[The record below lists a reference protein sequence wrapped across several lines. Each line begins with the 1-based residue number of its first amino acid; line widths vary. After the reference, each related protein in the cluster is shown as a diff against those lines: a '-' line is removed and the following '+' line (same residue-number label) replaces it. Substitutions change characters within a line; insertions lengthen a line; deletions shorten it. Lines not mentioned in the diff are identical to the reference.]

1 VIFYRSTA
9 EDEAMHGLNLS
20 TIPEI
25 LDGVTLLNAGADLG
39 GMRNLLPLPDSSM
52 FGAGKDP
59 QELRNLMRKLS
70 ARISR
75 EPDLSE
81 ERPEEETN
89 PNLPSGYT
97 YLLQFIAHDMVNTS
111 VSLAVSEGRRFGFH
125 NARQLPLTLE
135 TIYGGGPDVA
145 PQAYEYSK
153 LCLQSR
159 GFMPRTRF
167 RCGRTRT
174 RSGSTANMPFAD
186 IGRAVPVDV
195 RDGGI
200 DGRCLRTEALI
211 ADARNGDQALISQI
225 TLLFLRMHNFI
236 IDELDAMLPPST
248 APEAYRNF
256 ICARFI
262 LALLYR
268 RIIVKDVLFH
278 LLDPSV
284 YRYYFMSPDEKENPI
299 NKKKLVSD
307 PALLDRIPVE
317 FSHGAF
323 RFGHAM
329 VRNRYDVNGN
339 GLIDS
344 ARAMNINSQRSPDFT
359 PLSEE
364 WTVKW
369 ENFFRING
377 SGPPKNLSRR
387 LRPNFSSLAKS
398 EFFFGPLSK
407 EDGPGLPNRDLVS
420 AMFGRVWSV
429 PKLIDELRK
438 KPELALF
445 LPAYDGLVPGLT
457 AWLEAT
463 GRPDGISEQFEPGD
477 VAAIAQDP
485 PLPFFVLYE
494 AHASHNGECLGV
506 LGSIIIAETMAGA
519 MLKYPLRVSQWTYD
533 PLKQLKEQFEP
544 FERLGV
550 GAKALSNVPE
560 VETFEDLLTFM
571 ESRGLL
577 DPEQ

>member
-25 LDGVTLLNAGADLG
+25 LDGATLLNADGDLG
-39 GMRNLLPLPDSSM
+39 GMRNLLPLPASSM

-59 QELRNLMRKLS
+59 QDLRKLMRKLS

-81 ERPEEETN
+81 DRPEEETN

-145 PQAYEYSK
+145 PQAYEYSR
-153 LCLQSR
+153 LCAQSR

-167 RCGRTRT
+167 RCGRTRN
-174 RSGSTANMPFAD
+174 RSGSTNNMPFAD
-186 IGRAVPVDV
+186 IGRAAPVDV
-195 RDGGI
+195 RDDGI
-200 DGRCLRTEALI
+200 GGRCLRTEALV
-211 ADARNGDQALISQI
+211 ADARNEDQALISQM

-236 IDELDAMLPPST
+236 IDELDAVLPPST

-268 RIIVKDVLFH
+268 RIIVKDVLYR

-284 YRYYFMSPDEKENPI
+284 YRYYFLPRIDKS
-299 NKKKLVSD
+299 KLASD

-329 VRNRYDVNGN
+329 IRNRYDVNDK
-339 GLIDS
+339 GLIES
-344 ARAMNINSQRSPDFT
+344 ARAMIINSRRSPDFT
-359 PLSEE
+359 PLSED
-364 WTVKW
+364 WIVKW
-369 ENFFRING
+369 QNFFQING
-377 SGPPKNLSRR
+377 SGRPKNLSRR
-387 LRPNFSSLAKS
+387 LRPNFSSLARS
-398 EFFFGPLSK
+398 EFFFGPLSN
-407 EDGPGLPNRDLVS
+407 EDVPGLPNRDLVS

-429 PKLIDELRK
+429 PKLIDELRNK
-438 KPELALF
+438 KPELAQF

-457 AWLEAT
+457 TWLKTT
-463 GRPDGISEQFEPGD
+463 GRADGISEQLEPED

-485 PLPFFVLYE
+485 PLPFFTLYE
-494 AHASHNGECLGV
+494 AHASHNGERLGV
-506 LGSIIIAETMAGA
+506 LGSIIIAETMVGA
-519 MLKYPLRVSQWTYD
+519 MVKYPLQVSKWQYD
-533 PLKQLKEQFEP
+533 PLLHLKEQFEP

-550 GAKALSNVPE
+550 GSAALNNMPE

-577 DPEQ
+577 DHDQ

>member
-1 VIFYRSTA
+1 VILYRSTA

-25 LDGVTLLNAGADLG
+25 LDGATLLNADGDLG
-39 GMRNLLPLPDSSM
+39 GMRNLLPLPASSM

-59 QELRNLMRKLS
+59 QDLRKLMRKLS

-81 ERPEEETN
+81 DRPEEETN

-145 PQAYEYSK
+145 PQAYEYSR
-153 LCLQSR
+153 LCAQSR

-167 RCGRTRT
+167 RCGRTRN
-174 RSGSTANMPFAD
+174 RSGSTNNMPFAD
-186 IGRAVPVDV
+186 IGRAAPVDV
-195 RDGGI
+195 RDDGI
-200 DGRCLRTEALI
+200 GGRCLRTEALV
-211 ADARNGDQALISQI
+211 ADARNEDQALISQM

-236 IDELDAMLPPST
+236 IDELDAVLPPST

-268 RIIVKDVLFH
+268 RIIVKDVLYR

-284 YRYYFMSPDEKENPI
+284 YRYYFLPRIDKS
-299 NKKKLVSD
+299 KLASD

-329 VRNRYDVNGN
+329 IRNRYDVNDK
-339 GLIDS
+339 GLIES
-344 ARAMNINSQRSPDFT
+344 ARAMIINSRRSPDFT

-364 WTVKW
+364 WIVKW
-369 ENFFRING
+369 QNFFQING
-377 SGPPKNLSRR
+377 SGRPKNLSRR
-387 LRPNFSSLAKS
+387 LRPNFSSLARS
-398 EFFFGPLSK
+398 EFFFGPLSN
-407 EDGPGLPNRDLVS
+407 EDVPGLPNRDLVS

-429 PKLIDELRK
+429 PKLIDELRNK
-438 KPELALF
+438 KPELAQF

-457 AWLEAT
+457 TWLKTT
-463 GRPDGISEQFEPGD
+463 GRADGISEQLEPED

-485 PLPFFVLYE
+485 PLPFFTLYE
-494 AHASHNGECLGV
+494 AHASHNGERLGV
-506 LGSIIIAETMAGA
+506 LGSIIIAETMVGA
-519 MLKYPLRVSQWTYD
+519 MVKYPLQVSKWQYD
-533 PLKQLKEQFEP
+533 PLLHLKEQFEP

-550 GAKALSNVPE
+550 GSAALNNMPE

-577 DPEQ
+577 DHDQ

>member
-1 VIFYRSTA
+1 MILYDPTA

-25 LDGVTLLNAGADLG
+25 LDGATLLNADGDLG
-39 GMRNLLPLPDSSM
+39 GMRNLLPLPASSM

-59 QELRNLMRKLS
+59 QDLRKLMRKLS

-81 ERPEEETN
+81 DRPEEETN

-145 PQAYEYSK
+145 PQAYEYSR
-153 LCLQSR
+153 LCAQSR

-167 RCGRTRT
+167 RCGRTRNQ
-174 RSGSTANMPFAD
+174 SGSTNNMPFAD
-186 IGRAVPVDV
+186 IGRAAPVDV
-195 RDGGI
+195 RDDGI
-200 DGRCLRTEALI
+200 GGRCLRTEALV
-211 ADARNGDQALISQI
+211 ADARNEDQALISQM

-236 IDELDAMLPPST
+236 IDELDAVLPPST

-268 RIIVKDVLFH
+268 RIIVKDVLYR

-284 YRYYFMSPDEKENPI
+284 YRYYFLPRIDKS
-299 NKKKLVSD
+299 KLASD

-329 VRNRYDVNGN
+329 IRNRYDVNDK
-339 GLIDS
+339 GLIES
-344 ARAMNINSQRSPDFT
+344 ARAMVINSRRSPGFT

-369 ENFFRING
+369 QNFFQING
-377 SGPPKNLSRR
+377 TGAPKNLSRR
-387 LRPNFSSLAKS
+387 LRPNFSSLARS
-398 EFFFGPLSK
+398 EFFFGPLNE

-429 PKLIDELRK
+429 PKLIDELRNK
-438 KPELALF
+438 KPELAQF

-457 AWLEAT
+457 TWLKTT
-463 GRPDGISEQFEPGD
+463 GRSDGISEQLEPED

-485 PLPFFVLYE
+485 PLPFFALYE
-494 AHASHNGECLGV
+494 AHASHNGERLGV
-506 LGSIIIAETMAGA
+506 LGSIIIAETMVGA
-519 MLKYPLRVSQWTYD
+519 MVKYPLQVSKWQYD
-533 PLKQLKEQFEP
+533 PLLHLKEQFEP

-550 GAKALSNVPE
+550 AGTALNNMPE

-577 DPEQ
+577 DPAQ

>member
-1 VIFYRSTA
+1 
-9 EDEAMHGLNLS
+9 MHGLNLS

-25 LDGVTLLNAGADLG
+25 RDGAKLLNADGDLG
-39 GMRNLLPLPDSSM
+39 GMRNLLPLPAASM

-59 QELRNLMRKLS
+59 QDLRNLMRKLS

-81 ERPEEETN
+81 ERPEEGTN

-111 VSLAVSEGRRFGFH
+111 VSLAVSDGRRFGFQ

-135 TIYGGGPDVA
+135 TIYGGGPDVS
-145 PQAYEYSK
+145 PQAYEYSQF
-153 LCLQSR
+153 CAQSR

-167 RCGRTRT
+167 RCGRTRN
-174 RSGSTANMPFAD
+174 RAGSTANMPFAD

-195 RDGGI
+195 RDDGLR
-200 DGRCLRTEALI
+200 GRCVRTEALV
-211 ADARNGDQALISQI
+211 ADARNEDQALISQM
-225 TLLFLRMHNFI
+225 TLLFLRMHNYI
-236 IDELDAMLPPST
+236 IDELDAVLPPST

-268 RIIVKDVLFH
+268 RIIVKDVLYR

-284 YRYYFMSPDEKENPI
+284 YRYYFLPNM
-299 NKKKLVSD
+299 NKDKLASEQGV
-307 PALLDRIPVE
+307 LDRIPVE

-329 VRNRYDVNGN
+329 VRSHYDVNGN
-339 GLIDS
+339 GLIES
-344 ARAMNINSQRSPDFT
+344 ARAMLINSRRSPGFT

-364 WTVKW
+364 WVVKW
-369 ENFFRING
+369 DNFFQING
-377 SGPPKNLSRR
+377 GGQPKNLSRR
-387 LRPNFSSLAKS
+387 LRPNFSSLARN

-407 EDGPGLPNRDLVS
+407 EDAPGLPNRDLIS
-420 AMFGRVWSV
+420 AMFGRIWSV
-429 PKLIDELRK
+429 PKLVDALRAK
-438 KPELALF
+438 KPELAAF

-463 GRPDGISEQFEPGD
+463 GRPDGLSEQFEPGD
-477 VAAIAQDP
+477 VAEIAQDP

-494 AHASHNGECLGV
+494 AHESHNGERLGV
-506 LGSIIIAETMAGA
+506 LGSIIIAETMVGA
-519 MLKYPLRVSQWTYD
+519 MVKYPLQVSKWMYD
-533 PLKQLKEQFEP
+533 PLLHLKEQFEP

-550 GAKALSNVPE
+550 GEPALNNMPE

-571 ESRGLL
+571 ELRGLL
-577 DPEQ
+577 DHDQ

>member
-1 VIFYRSTA
+1 
-9 EDEAMHGLNLS
+9 
-20 TIPEI
+20 
-25 LDGVTLLNAGADLG
+25 
-39 GMRNLLPLPDSSM
+39 
-52 FGAGKDP
+52 
-59 QELRNLMRKLS
+59 
-70 ARISR
+70 
-75 EPDLSE
+75 
-81 ERPEEETN
+81 
-89 PNLPSGYT
+89 
-97 YLLQFIAHDMVNTS
+97 
-111 VSLAVSEGRRFGFH
+111 
-125 NARQLPLTLE
+125 LTLE

-145 PQAYEYSK
+145 PQAYEYSR
-153 LCLQSR
+153 LCAQSR

-167 RCGRTRT
+167 RCGRTRNQ
-174 RSGSTANMPFAD
+174 SGSTNNMPFAD
-186 IGRAVPVDV
+186 IGRAAPVDV
-195 RDGGI
+195 RDDGI
-200 DGRCLRTEALI
+200 GGRCLRTEALV
-211 ADARNGDQALISQI
+211 ADARNEDQALIAQM

-236 IDELDAMLPPST
+236 IDELDAVLPPST

-268 RIIVKDVLFH
+268 RIIVKDVLYR

-284 YRYYFMSPDEKENPI
+284 YRYYFLPRIDKS
-299 NKKKLVSD
+299 KLASD

-329 VRNRYDVNGN
+329 IRNRYDVNGK
-339 GLIDS
+339 GLIES
-344 ARAMNINSQRSPDFT
+344 ARAMVINSRRSPGFT

-369 ENFFRING
+369 ENFFQING
-377 SGPPKNLSRR
+377 SDPPKNLSRR
-387 LRPNFSSLAKS
+387 LRPNFSSLARS
-398 EFFFGPLSK
+398 EFFFGPLSQ

-429 PKLIDELRK
+429 PKLIDELRNK
-438 KPELALF
+438 KPELAQF

-457 AWLEAT
+457 TWLKTT
-463 GRPDGISEQFEPGD
+463 GRADGISEQLEPED

-494 AHASHNGECLGV
+494 AHAGHNGERLGV
-506 LGSIIIAETMAGA
+506 LGSIIIAETMVGA
-519 MLKYPLRVSQWTYD
+519 MVKYPLQVSKWMYD
-533 PLKQLKEQFEP
+533 PLLHLKEQFEP

-550 GAKALSNVPE
+550 GGAALNNMPE

-577 DPEQ
+577 DPAR

>member
-1 VIFYRSTA
+1 
-9 EDEAMHGLNLS
+9 MHGLNLS
-20 TIPEI
+20 TIPEL
-25 LDGVTLLNAGADLG
+25 LDGATLLNADGDLG
-39 GMRNLLPLPDSSM
+39 GMRNLLPLPASSM

-59 QELRNLMRKLS
+59 QELRKLMRKLS

-81 ERPEEETN
+81 DRSEDETN

-111 VSLAVSEGRRFGFH
+111 VSLAATDGRRFGFH

-174 RSGSTANMPFAD
+174 GSGSTANMPFAD
-186 IGRAVPVDV
+186 IGRSVPVDV

-211 ADARNGDQALISQI
+211 ADARNGDQALISQM

-236 IDELDAMLPPST
+236 IDELDAVLPPST

-268 RIIVKDVLFH
+268 RIIVKDVLYH

-284 YRYYFMSPDEKENPI
+284 YRYYFMSTDKDKKPI
-299 NKKKLVSD
+299 DKDKLVSD

-329 VRNRYDVNGN
+329 IRNRYDVNGN

-344 ARAMNINSQRSPDFT
+344 ARAMNINSQRSPGFT

-377 SGPPKNLSRR
+377 SGPPTNLSRR
-387 LRPNFSSLAKS
+387 LRPNFSSLARS
-398 EFFFGPLSK
+398 EFFFGPLSE

-420 AMFGRVWSV
+420 SMFGRVWSV

-438 KPELALF
+438 KPELANF
-445 LPAYDGLVPGLT
+445 LPAYAALVPGLT

-463 GRPDGISEQFEPGD
+463 GRPEGISEQFGPGD
-477 VAAIAQDP
+477 VAAIAEDP

-494 AHASHNGECLGV
+494 AHASHNGERLGL

-519 MLKYPLRVSQWTYD
+519 MVKYPLQVSQWIYN
-533 PLKQLKEQFEP
+533 PLASLKEQFEP

-550 GAKALSNVPE
+550 GAKALSNIPE

-577 DPEQ
+577 DHER

>member
-1 VIFYRSTA
+1 
-9 EDEAMHGLNLS
+9 MHGLNLS

-25 LDGVTLLNAGADLG
+25 LDGATLLNADGDLG
-39 GMRNLLPLPDSSM
+39 GMRNLLPLPASSM

-59 QELRNLMRKLS
+59 QDLRKLMRKLS

-81 ERPEEETN
+81 DRPEEETN

-145 PQAYEYSK
+145 PQAYEYSR
-153 LCLQSR
+153 LCAQSR

-167 RCGRTRT
+167 RCGRTRN
-174 RSGSTANMPFAD
+174 RSGSTNNMPFAD
-186 IGRAVPVDV
+186 IGRAAPVDV
-195 RDGGI
+195 RDDGI
-200 DGRCLRTEALI
+200 GGRCLRTEALV
-211 ADARNGDQALISQI
+211 ADARNEDQALISQM

-236 IDELDAMLPPST
+236 IDELDAVLPPST

-268 RIIVKDVLFH
+268 RIIVKDVLYR

-284 YRYYFMSPDEKENPI
+284 YRYYFLPRIDKS
-299 NKKKLVSD
+299 KLASD

-329 VRNRYDVNGN
+329 IRNRYDVNDK
-339 GLIDS
+339 GLIES
-344 ARAMNINSQRSPDFT
+344 ARAMIINSRRSPDFT

-364 WTVKW
+364 WIVKW
-369 ENFFRING
+369 QNFFQING
-377 SGPPKNLSRR
+377 SGRPKNLSRR
-387 LRPNFSSLAKS
+387 LRPNFSSLARS
-398 EFFFGPLSK
+398 EFFFGPLSN
-407 EDGPGLPNRDLVS
+407 EDVPGLPNRDLVS

-429 PKLIDELRK
+429 PKLIDELRNK
-438 KPELALF
+438 KPELAQF

-457 AWLEAT
+457 TWLKTT
-463 GRPDGISEQFEPGD
+463 GRSDGISEQLEPED

-485 PLPFFVLYE
+485 PLPFFTLYE
-494 AHASHNGECLGV
+494 AHASHNGERLGV
-506 LGSIIIAETMAGA
+506 LGSIIIAETMVGA
-519 MLKYPLRVSQWTYD
+519 MVKYPLQVSKWQYD
-533 PLKQLKEQFEP
+533 PLLHLKEQFEP

-550 GAKALSNVPE
+550 GSAALNNMPE

-577 DPEQ
+577 DHDQ

>member
-25 LDGVTLLNAGADLG
+25 LDGATLLNADGDLG
-39 GMRNLLPLPDSSM
+39 GMRNLLPLPASSM

-59 QELRNLMRKLS
+59 QDLRKLMRKLS

-81 ERPEEETN
+81 DRPEEETN

-145 PQAYEYSK
+145 PQAYEYSR
-153 LCLQSR
+153 LCAQSR

-167 RCGRTRT
+167 RCGRTRN
-174 RSGSTANMPFAD
+174 RSGSTNNMPFAD
-186 IGRAVPVDV
+186 IGRAAPVDV
-195 RDGGI
+195 RDDGI
-200 DGRCLRTEALI
+200 GGRCLRTEALV
-211 ADARNGDQALISQI
+211 ADARNEDQALISQM

-236 IDELDAMLPPST
+236 IDELDAVLPPST

-268 RIIVKDVLFH
+268 RIIVKDVLYR

-284 YRYYFMSPDEKENPI
+284 YRYYFLPRIDKS
-299 NKKKLVSD
+299 KLASD

-329 VRNRYDVNGN
+329 IRNRYDVNDK
-339 GLIDS
+339 GLIES
-344 ARAMNINSQRSPDFT
+344 ARAMIINSRRSPDFT

-364 WTVKW
+364 WIVKW
-369 ENFFRING
+369 QNFFQING
-377 SGPPKNLSRR
+377 SGRPKNLSRR
-387 LRPNFSSLAKS
+387 LRPNFSSLARS
-398 EFFFGPLSK
+398 EFFFGPLSN
-407 EDGPGLPNRDLVS
+407 EDVPGLPNRDLVS

-429 PKLIDELRK
+429 PKLIDELRNK
-438 KPELALF
+438 KPELAQF

-457 AWLEAT
+457 TWLKTT
-463 GRPDGISEQFEPGD
+463 GRSDGISEQLEPED

-485 PLPFFVLYE
+485 PLPFFTLYE
-494 AHASHNGECLGV
+494 AHASHNGERLGV
-506 LGSIIIAETMAGA
+506 LGSIIIAETMVGA
-519 MLKYPLRVSQWTYD
+519 MVKYPLQVSKWQYD
-533 PLKQLKEQFEP
+533 PLLHLKEQFEP

-550 GAKALSNVPE
+550 GSAALNNMPE

-577 DPEQ
+577 DHDQ

>member
-25 LDGVTLLNAGADLG
+25 LDGATLLNADGDLG
-39 GMRNLLPLPDSSM
+39 GMRNLLPLPASSM

-59 QELRNLMRKLS
+59 QDLRKLMRKLS

-81 ERPEEETN
+81 DRPEEETN

-145 PQAYEYSK
+145 PQAYEYSR
-153 LCLQSR
+153 LCAQSR

-167 RCGRTRT
+167 RCGRTRN
-174 RSGSTANMPFAD
+174 RSGSTNNMPFAD
-186 IGRAVPVDV
+186 IGRAAPVDV
-195 RDGGI
+195 RDDGI
-200 DGRCLRTEALI
+200 GGRCLRTEALV
-211 ADARNGDQALISQI
+211 ADARNEDQALISQM

-236 IDELDAMLPPST
+236 IDELDAVLPPST

-268 RIIVKDVLFH
+268 RIIVKDVLYR

-284 YRYYFMSPDEKENPI
+284 YRYYFLPRIDKS
-299 NKKKLVSD
+299 KLASD

-329 VRNRYDVNGN
+329 IRNRYDVNDK
-339 GLIDS
+339 GLIES
-344 ARAMNINSQRSPDFT
+344 ARAMIINSRRSPDFT

-364 WTVKW
+364 WIVKW
-369 ENFFRING
+369 QNFFQING
-377 SGPPKNLSRR
+377 SGRPKNLSRR
-387 LRPNFSSLAKS
+387 LRPNFSSLARS
-398 EFFFGPLSK
+398 EFFFGPLSN
-407 EDGPGLPNRDLVS
+407 EDVPGLPNRDLVS

-429 PKLIDELRK
+429 PKLIDELRNK
-438 KPELALF
+438 KPELAQF

-457 AWLEAT
+457 TWLKTT
-463 GRPDGISEQFEPGD
+463 GRADGISEQLEPED

-485 PLPFFVLYE
+485 PLPFFTLYE
-494 AHASHNGECLGV
+494 AHASHNGERLGV
-506 LGSIIIAETMAGA
+506 LGSIIIAETMVGA
-519 MLKYPLRVSQWTYD
+519 MVKYPLQVSKWQYD
-533 PLKQLKEQFEP
+533 PLLHLKEQFEP

-550 GAKALSNVPE
+550 GSAALNNMPE

-577 DPEQ
+577 DHDK

>member
-1 VIFYRSTA
+1 
-9 EDEAMHGLNLS
+9 MHGLNLS

-25 LDGVTLLNAGADLG
+25 LDGATLLNADGDLG
-39 GMRNLLPLPDSSM
+39 GMRNLLPLPASSM

-59 QELRNLMRKLS
+59 QDLRKLMRKLS

-75 EPDLSE
+75 EPDLSD

-145 PQAYEYSK
+145 PQAYEYSRF
-153 LCLQSR
+153 CAQSR

-167 RCGRTRT
+167 RCGRTRN
-174 RSGSTANMPFAD
+174 RSGSTGNMPFAD

-195 RDGGI
+195 KDDGIRG
-200 DGRCLRTEALI
+200 GRCLRTEALI
-211 ADARNGDQALISQI
+211 ADARNEDQALISQM

-236 IDELDAMLPPST
+236 IDELDAVLPPST

-268 RIIVKDVLFH
+268 RIIVKDVLYR

-284 YRYYFMSPDEKENPI
+284 YRYYFLPGIDKS
-299 NKKKLVSD
+299 KLASD

-329 VRNRYDVNGN
+329 VRNRYDVNGK
-339 GLIDS
+339 GLIES
-344 ARAMNINSQRSPDFT
+344 ARAMNINSRRSPDFT

-369 ENFFRING
+369 ENFFQING

-387 LRPNFSSLAKS
+387 LRPNFSSLARS

-407 EDGPGLPNRDLVS
+407 EDAPGLPNRDLIS

-429 PKLIDELRK
+429 PKLIDELRNR
-438 KPELALF
+438 KPELAPF
-445 LPAYDGLVPGLT
+445 LPAYDGLDPGLT
-457 AWLEAT
+457 TWLEAT
-463 GRPDGISEQFEPGD
+463 GRADGISEQLEPGD
-477 VAAIAQDP
+477 VAAIVQDP

-494 AHASHNGECLGV
+494 AHASHNGERLGV
-506 LGSIIIAETMAGA
+506 LGSIIIAETMVGA
-519 MLKYPLRVSQWTYD
+519 MVKYPLQVSKWMYD
-533 PLKQLKEQFEP
+533 PLLHLKEQFEP

-550 GAKALSNVPE
+550 GATALNNMPE

-577 DPEQ
+577 DHDQ